1 MCEATAVIGV
11 AQAGLGIMGA
21 ANEQRAAEEAVGA
34 RNRAKLKRAELQD
47 QQYLTN
53 AMLNNAVYKNDTSI
67 ADVKFDQVYQ
77 SMMDQWVETDR
88 QLDRI
93 FAKGNYK
100 VEEAI
105 RKMYENDYA
114 GTQTGSTAARLAGKS
129 AREAG
134 YAKSQILHG
143 LMMSEE
149 DAKIKKDAYR
159 NDAMGKQW
167 EIYDKVRF
175 SPIHGHAPARD
186 FEMEAA
192 PSRAGMYLSMA
203 QSALGGISSIASMK
217 APPVENPAWVSN
229 TNEWDSIGGYTPMK
243 QSSAILGQSSAP
255 INYGAQMNYQRN
267 LNFSAPPMNWSTSP
281 GPFTGVNQADM
292 FRYRSPF

>member
-53 AMLNNAVYKNDTSI
+53 AMLNNAVYKNDTTI

-88 QLDRI
+88 QLDKI
-93 FAKGNYK
+93 FAKGSYK

-203 QSALGGISSIASMK
+203 QSALGGISAIASMQ
-217 APPVENPAWVSN
+217 APPVENPGGGGDGPGGQTENVPQQTTKKSTFSYDPPSYTRRDLPSN
-229 TNEWDSIGGYTPMK
+229 TT
-243 QSSAILGQSSAP
+243 
-255 INYGAQMNYQRN
+255 
-267 LNFSAPPMNWSTSP
+267 PMNWGIGP
-281 GPFTGVNQADM
+281 GPFTGVNQADL

>member
-21 ANEQRAAEEAVGA
+21 ANEQRAAEDAVGA

-93 FAKGNYK
+93 FAKGSYK

-159 NDAMGKQW
+159 NDAMGRQW

-203 QSALGGISSIASMK
+203 QSALGGISSIASMQ
-217 APPVENPAWVSN
+217 APP
-229 TNEWDSIGGYTPMK
+229 IGSG
-243 QSSAILGQSSAP
+243 
-255 INYGAQMNYQRN
+255 
-267 LNFSAPPMNWSTSP
+267 
-281 GPFTGVNQADM
+281 
-292 FRYRSPF
+292 

>member
-1 MCEATAVIGV
+1 MCEAAAVIGV

-93 FAKGNYK
+93 FAKGSYR

-105 RKMYENDYA
+105 RKMYANDYA

-134 YAKSQILHG
+134 YKKSKLLDEM
-143 LMMSEE
+143 LMSQDE
-149 DAKIKKDAYR
+149 AIIKKDAYR

-175 SPIHGHAPARD
+175 GPIHGHAPARD

-203 QSALGGISSIASMK
+203 QSALGGISAIASME
-217 APPVENPAWVSN
+217 APPWRKGGGGSGEGGQTENVPKQTAKKSTFSYDPPSYTR
-229 TNEWDSIGGYTPMK
+229 TNLDFSTPTNWGGFGASDSI
-243 QSSAILGQSSAP
+243 
-255 INYGAQMNYQRN
+255 
-267 LNFSAPPMNWSTSP
+267 
-281 GPFTGVNQADM
+281 FTGVNQADM
-292 FRYRSPF
+292 FKSRSRF

>member
-77 SMMDQWVETDR
+77 SMMNQWIETDR

-93 FAKGNYK
+93 FAKGSYK

-149 DAKIKKDAYR
+149 DAIIKKDAYR
-159 NDAMGKQW
+159 NDALGRQW

-192 PSRAGMYLSMA
+192 PSRAGMYLNMA
-203 QSALGGISSIASMK
+203 QSALGGISAIASMQ
-217 APPVENPAWVSN
+217 APEIENPERPTN
-229 TNEWDSIGGYTPMK
+229 TNEWDPIGNYQPMK
-243 QSSAILGQSSAP
+243 QSSAIFGQSSAP
-255 INYGAQMNYQRN
+255 INYQRN

-281 GPFTGVNQADM
+281 SPFTGVNQADM
-292 FRYRSPF
+292 FRYRSRF

>member
-1 MCEATAVIGV
+1 MCSAAAVVGV
-11 AQAGLGIMGA
+11 AQAGIGMMGA

-53 AMLNNAVYKNDTSI
+53 AMLNNAVYKNDTAI

-88 QLDRI
+88 QLDTI
-93 FAKGNYK
+93 FAKGSYK

-105 RKMYENDYA
+105 RKMYESDYA

-134 YAKSQILHG
+134 YAKSQILHS

-203 QSALGGISSIASMK
+203 QSALGGISALSKLK
-217 APPVENPAWVSN
+217 APGTGDE
-229 TNEWDSIGGYTPMK
+229 EGGDE
-243 QSSAILGQSSAP
+243 GD
-255 INYGAQMNYQRN
+255 GAKNVKTKES
-267 LNFSAPPMNWSTSP
+267 NFSNFSYEPPSYTRRDLPSNNTPMNWGTSP
-281 GPFTGVNQADM
+281 GPFTGVNQADL
-292 FRYRSPF
+292 FKYRSPF